1 MVLQCNTI
9 GTTPAFKS
17 CWFLVKIDYD
27 ETEKLNMESRMTGDY
42 HIKFYH
48 VIPLIIIY
56 VIIIHDGGYS
66 GISMLQKK

>member
-1 MVLQCNTI
+1 
-9 GTTPAFKS
+9 
-17 CWFLVKIDYD
+17 
-27 ETEKLNMESRMTGDY
+27 MTGDY

-66 GISMLQKK
+66 GISMLQKKIIYMFMEHKYHSDQQVNSMKKSIFFPFN